1 MRVRNIKYVSVRLR
15 AWSRVKGKAERER
28 NGRGLL
34 SFFSPLPSLSFFLS
48 FFLFVRSNYSSGW
61 IVINVI
67 TPSTTTE
74 KLRAGDRIGWK
85 RNNGR
90 GGRGEISRSVFRS
103 AGYLRAPLGHPMRVL
118 QKARSK
124 RQREEVDRSLDDTYL
139 LPAPRYISSIRVYG
153 TRFIFDNHAW
163 ISRLSGGTLRKIV
176 VHNIRSFRLLR
187 DKEKSRAVKTDKP
200 RFATR
205 IQVIRSY
212 FFSPIFAVLVS

>member
-90 GGRGEISRSVFRS
+90 GGRDSTVKSLAAFFDRPGTCALRLATQCVSYKRQDRNDSERKWTDLWTILTYSPRPDISPPYVSMERDLYSTTTPGFR
-103 AGYLRAPLGHPMRVL
+103 GYLVARFVKLLSTTSDHLDYYGIKKNRALWKNG
-118 QKARSK
+118 
-124 RQREEVDRSLDDTYL
+124 
-139 LPAPRYISSIRVYG
+139 
-153 TRFIFDNHAW
+153 
-163 ISRLSGGTLRKIV
+163 
-176 VHNIRSFRLLR
+176 
-187 DKEKSRAVKTDKP
+187 
-200 RFATR
+200 
-205 IQVIRSY
+205 
-212 FFSPIFAVLVS
+212 